1 LKRFGCPWLKTE
13 KIALVGAGFLSLWP
27 LCHLKVLRFFWH
39 PTALAG
45 GCQFFYFNFPIFS
58 ERRRNMRAVIRGLCT
73 LNFKT
78 SNGDAIEGTQVFF
91 TYAAKGSL

>member
-1 LKRFGCPWLKTE
+1 
-13 KIALVGAGFLSLWP
+13 
-27 LCHLKVLRFFWH
+27 
-39 PTALAG
+39 
-45 GCQFFYFNFPIFS
+45 
-58 ERRRNMRAVIRGLCT
+58 MRAVIRGLCT